1 MSAKRSDN
9 CLAMIRICIMFILC
23 SLSPPPARRRLSISA
38 ARRKVPWGCPL
49 PLARIQRNPLKTLDS
64 EKEMKGN
71 ANLLPC
77 FTGVSRKP
85 CGSRPRLEAALQI
98 PAPADEGGFSIGY
111 ARGARRTR
119 VPLALRLAG
128 PRRGAPGGL
137 ETLEMA
143 TQVFGI
149 ARNPP

>member
-1 MSAKRSDN
+1 MG
-9 CLAMIRICIMFILC
+9 
-23 SLSPPPARRRLSISA
+23 
-38 ARRKVPWGCPL
+38 V

-137 ETLEMA
+137 EMA